1 MKAYVIKN
9 KDGKYFVTDD
19 IFGENIL
26 NAYIWVKEQYA
37 KLHIGLSHIKDCE
50 VVEITIAE
58 GDLEKQLAIVKKALE
73 MACETIKK
81 MLGNKPY
88 YICGSA
94 IAERLGIPM
103 VSEIKDYNYFMDEAE
118 KLIEGESK

>member
-9 KDGKYFVTDD
+9 KEGKYFVTDD

-37 KLHIGLSHIKDCE
+37 KLHIGLNHIKDCE

-58 GDLEKQLAIVKKALE
+58 GDLEKQLAEKDEEI
-73 MACETIKK
+73 
-81 MLGNKPY
+81 
-88 YICGSA
+88 
-94 IAERLGIPM
+94 ERLRNFKWDINNALYMDAYDEKCGVDSI
-103 VSEIKDYNYFMDEAE
+103 VLYEALKKDIRRILNEFDQ
-118 KLIEGESK
+118 IEGENK